1 MIAVREENG
10 MQIYIILSSRA
21 QCAYAVLVK
30 QTDKAETVW
39 DVLIWENVISSKI
52 EIAVI
57 QAGDINWGK

>member
-1 MIAVREENG
+1 MAVREENG
-10 MQIYIILSSRA
+10 MQIYIILGLRT

-30 QTDKAETVW
+30 QTDKAEAVW

-57 QAGDINWGK
+57 QAGDTNWGK